1 MFRLEKV
8 FQNDDSGYILFSNFI
23 KSVIILVTTYTFVIL
38 SDYSIY
44 EFTDY
49 QIFKNSNYFLYSFI
63 LSINYF
69 VFSFFLKNRKEYKK
83 NFISF
88 LKEDLFNIFSSI
100 IFSFAIIFVFKIDF
114 LLEFKFIYLLLNLII
129 ILFLIR
135 LYFNSLYQKLI
146 DKNIIQKNIMLV
158 GTYEEIKKILSEKF
172 EKIFIFKC
180 CILTDIE
187 NLDTKFV
194 KSEIKFPIFNEYED
208 LRSVL
213 EYHSL
218 GQIWI
223 LNGDKKNKS
232 NILSKIFKFSVD
244 TLNIKLENVPN
255 LKGKKLLADKY
266 EYEFYEWSRFYGV
279 NLFLKIL
286 LDKLLSLIFLII
298 AIPILFISAILI
310 YIEDG
315 FPILFTQNR
324 TGWDGRRFKIY
335 KLRSLKKTSFDKT
348 LQVTRQDKRLL
359 KIGSIIRRYSIDEL
373 PQFFNVLNGDMSI
386 VGPRP
391 HMVEH
396 DIHYSILFENFLKR
410 HKCNPGLTGWAQV
423 NGLRGATPTPEVMK
437 KRMDYDLWY
446 LNNWTIWLDIYIIF
460 KTFYSLFKYKG
471 EWIKINVWLKKIYTI
486 QKGSKNFL
494 TTVL

>member
-23 KSVIILVTTYTFVIL
+23 KSLIPLVTSYTFVIL

-44 EFTDY
+44 ELTDY
-49 QIFKNSNYFLYSFI
+49 QIYKNSNYFLFSIMLSLNYFI
-63 LSINYF
+63 L
-69 VFSFFLKNRKEYKK
+69 SFFLKNQKYYRK

-88 LKEDLFNIFSSI
+88 LREDLLNIFFSI
-100 IFSFAIIFVFKIDF
+100 VLSFAVFFVFKFDF
-114 LLEFKFIYLLLNLII
+114 LLELKFIYFLSYNII
-129 ILFLIR
+129 ILFLAK
-135 LYFNSLYQKLI
+135 LYFNYLYQKLI
-146 DKNIIQKNIMLV
+146 DKNIIQKNIMLI

-172 EKIFIFKC
+172 DKMLIFKC
-180 CILTDIE
+180 CMITDFKNI
-187 NLDTKFV
+187 NIKLI
-194 KSEIKFPIFNEYED
+194 KSEIKFPIFNADED
-208 LRSVL
+208 IRSIL

-223 LNGDKKNKS
+223 LNGDKKNKL

-266 EYEFYEWSRFYGV
+266 DYEFYEWSRFYGV

-286 LDKLLSLIFLII
+286 IDKFLSIIFILLALPLLAFSAF
-298 AIPILFISAILI
+298 AIYF
-310 YIEDG
+310 EDG
-315 FPILFTQNR
+315 FPIFFTQNR

-335 KLRSLKKTSFDKT
+335 KLRSLKKTQFDRT
-348 LQVTRQDKRLL
+348 MQVTLGDKRLL
-359 KIGSIIRRYSIDEL
+359 KIGRFIRRFSIDEL
-373 PQFFNVLNGDMSI
+373 PQFFNVLRGDMSI

-396 DIHYSILFENFLKR
+396 DIYYSNIFNNFLKR

-423 NGLRGATPTPEVMK
+423 NGLRGATPNPEIMRR
-437 KRMDYDLWY
+437 RMEFDLWY
-446 LNNWTIWLDIYIIF
+446 LNNWTIFLDIYIIF
-460 KTFYSLFKYKG
+460 KTFYALIKYKG
-471 EWIKINVWLKKIYTI
+471 D
-486 QKGSKNFL
+486 
-494 TTVL
+494 